1 MFLELFSEEIPS
13 RMQARASEDLRRLV
27 CAGLSEAGLDYKDA
41 NVEVTP
47 RRLALHI
54 LGLARKSPDISE
66 RRKGPRIDAPA
77 QAIEGFLRANSLDS
91 VEQCEI
97 SEDKKGRFY
106 TVTTK
111 QPGKSAA
118 EIISRL
124 IPEVVRSFPW
134 EKSMRWGSG
143 KLRWVRPL
151 HSIVCIV
158 DGKPV
163 KFTVEGIESG
173 NSTYGHRFMASQ
185 AIQVASYE
193 EYRQKLAAAYV
204 ELSSARRQDIIL
216 GEATKL
222 ADDAGLEL
230 VDDPGLLVEAAG
242 LVEWPQVLIGDF
254 DENFLEVPAEALIIS
269 LKKHQKCFAL
279 RNKKTGALTNR
290 FIMVANL
297 VAEDG
302 GKAIVNGNERV
313 IRARLS
319 DARFFWE
326 QDCKRSLAA
335 MLPRLQHI
343 IFHAKIG
350 SQAERTEKIMALSGE
365 LAVITGADKA
375 AAMRAAELAKADLV
389 SDMVGEFPA
398 LQGIMGGY
406 YARQQGEDTEVAEA
420 IATHYQPQ
428 GPSDSVPNAPVS
440 VVVAIADKLNTLAD
454 FWAIDEK
461 PTGSKD
467 PYALRRAALGVVR
480 LVLENNLRLPLKQIL
495 VKHGLDETTANDLL
509 EFFADRLRVYL
520 RDLGA
525 RHDLLDAV
533 FGPGN
538 QDDLLMIVRRVDALA
553 VFLSSDDGA
562 NLLSGIRRAAN
573 ILRIE
578 EKRDGE
584 EFSTRADKKLFA
596 QVEEKNLY
604 EAISNL
610 GRQATKA
617 MDEEDF
623 TGAMHHMAGLRQ
635 PVDVFFDSVTV
646 NDAIPE
652 VRKNRLCLLNQIR
665 QLAGKIADFSRIE

>member
-1 MFLELFSEEIPS
+1 
-13 RMQARASEDLRRLV
+13 
-27 CAGLSEAGLDYKDA
+27 
-41 NVEVTP
+41 
-47 RRLALHI
+47 
-54 LGLARKSPDISE
+54 
-66 RRKGPRIDAPA
+66 
-77 QAIEGFLRANSLDS
+77 
-91 VEQCEI
+91 
-97 SEDKKGRFY
+97 
-106 TVTTK
+106 
-111 QPGKSAA
+111 
-118 EIISRL
+118 
-124 IPEVVRSFPW
+124 
-134 EKSMRWGSG
+134 
-143 KLRWVRPL
+143 
-151 HSIVCIV
+151 
-158 DGKPV
+158 
-163 KFTVEGIESG
+163 
-173 NSTYGHRFMASQ
+173 
-185 AIQVASYE
+185 
-193 EYRQKLAAAYV
+193 
-204 ELSSARRQDIIL
+204 
-216 GEATKL
+216 
-222 ADDAGLEL
+222 
-230 VDDPGLLVEAAG
+230 
-242 LVEWPQVLIGDF
+242 
-254 DENFLEVPAEALIIS
+254 
-269 LKKHQKCFAL
+269 
-279 RNKKTGALTNR
+279 
-290 FIMVANL
+290 
-297 VAEDG
+297 
-302 GKAIVNGNERV
+302 
-313 IRARLS
+313 
-319 DARFFWE
+319 
-326 QDCKRSLAA
+326 